1 MRAVRVRSGAA
12 IVAFLLLAGVL
23 TPPTALGGNGPR
35 KDRAPKAG
43 GSPNPTEPD
52 VAMAGVAPTPL
63 GFTKN
68 GNNLIRL
75 AAGAFDPLQV
85 VAPVEI
91 PAVTEASLTPDA
103 PTYWLVQVKEGRASE
118 AVTSIDQARGKVDGY
133 VPDNAYLVR
142 ATPLEA
148 AAIAAS
154 ASVRWTGLFQPGWK
168 FAPPT
173 GDLPGVLDLEGTQMF
188 KVYLFQTQPNPASV
202 GDAIA
207 SISGVEVQ
215 PESSTRV
222 LLAKATAAQV
232 PEIAEITGVEWIGV
246 QAEAV
251 ALNENARW
259 VTDTGIRDV
268 YSATAPSRLTGAGQ
282 TAGVADTGINYITDT
297 NNKAQAYFRDCAS
310 GSFNCKLAD
319 FTQTNPGIGDDQMNG
334 VQDNNTN
341 HRKMSAY
348 FDLGGAG
355 AIPPDAGA
363 HGTHV
368 SGSVNGDLRGDG
380 TWQKA
385 DGMAPG
391 SRLVFQSIATPAGT
405 LGGLPADQYD
415 LFRQAYRPSNPASVL
430 GYDPAAYTNYNPLED
445 ARTHNNSYGLTI
457 PVVDLGDAIRTDQFV
472 WDHEDMS
479 IVISA
484 GNGGS
489 GAGTTGSPAVAKN
502 IFASAASV
510 NGRQPMASIDSL
522 ASFSSHGPT
531 ADGRFGIT
539 VATPGQIVV
548 SAKGG
553 GAAEE
558 HTLQGTSMS
567 GPVLTGLLTLVR
579 QYFYDGWGPAGGKGF
594 AVGSPSQSRRINPS
608 AALVRAAI
616 ANGANRMRGY
626 YTGADGTVP
635 ETNGQWPSAGQG
647 FGLANL
653 DNSLFLQGDDLN
665 NWYRDVYRADEEA
678 FTFPG
683 GLGTHSYSI
692 RVEEG
697 QPLDVTLSYTDAPNA
712 LPAGSPETVN
722 NLDLTVIAP
731 DGTEY
736 TGNNFNTEV
745 DPTADVA
752 ETLPTPVYDPNN
764 TTERVRLAEPA
775 AGQYTVEVSA
785 TALFDGPQGFALAA
799 SGALSGEGAPGLGNG
814 LLPDEAG
821 SPSVSNVR
829 VEQVTGDTAWVRWNT
844 SEPTTGK
851 VTIGSGAGAMEFIDS
866 YNVGPDG
873 FNGLGAGEVETS
885 AEYADKPML
894 GTKHEA
900 LLTGLTPGS
909 DYNAKIEAM
918 DQKEHAASSAIDFA
932 ATPNAFGADAPDIA
946 QLAATNNYSGFG
958 SGTQLYIGKGVPAG
972 GDEDLGAFMFRLP
985 ESLDPSMIT
994 GAAVQL
1000 TSYHDITSTYTD
1012 DARYVVD
1019 LLPEAVEANWQTNTF
1034 QQIRDPAAEA
1044 RLAPPMADRLGGVM
1058 PYTFSFDCNSL
1069 GALKETLQTATGGE
1083 RNAAFRAL
1091 GLTDQGESLLSYDFG
1106 FNRRSR
1112 GPQNRPRLLLFT
1124 KDADGNQV
1132 DAMPCGPDT
1141 AAPKISDIT
1150 VAPAAG
1156 TAAETLA
1163 ESGYVVTW
1171 QTNSPSDS
1179 AVMFREI
1186 GTEDWIQVS
1195 SPVKTTH
1202 HMIEVED
1209 LNASK
1214 KYEFIVRST
1223 TCNGKTDTDTNSGKG
1238 YDFFQKPGGAGAQEP
1253 LAPTYTWETSD
1264 EGWTT
1269 ESNTVI
1275 PPPLTSVWERGA
1287 PGHESGMAFHV
1298 SPYGDSQD
1306 ESLISPALSTSGG
1319 SINVNFWG
1327 LLNQEDTFDPIHLEY
1342 STNGGSSW
1350 TLADS
1355 FPGTPTAD
1363 WEELDTSFSVPAG
1376 SLQIRFRLE
1385 SDDNLSSPVYDGV
1398 GVDEVTI
1405 SESSAGTEPDP
1416 PRLSEGAPPRSAGG
1430 SGLNAPAEH
1439 TTPTPKDL
1447 AHGTAS
1453 CAPTGGGPTDLKP
1466 PRVKLK
1472 VSDRT
1477 PARGEKIRLKV
1488 SLTACTTPE
1497 GAGKLAG
1504 TKVRLLKKKDGKWR
1518 EVATKNVNDSC
1529 RAVFTKKARFKR
1541 GTFSAV
1547 WPKQNDTFRKGRSK
1561 PVRIRTHKKK

>member
-1 MRAVRVRSGAA
+1 
-12 IVAFLLLAGVL
+12 
-23 TPPTALGGNGPR
+23 
-35 KDRAPKAG
+35 
-43 GSPNPTEPD
+43 
-52 VAMAGVAPTPL
+52 MAGVAPTPL
-63 GFTKN
+63 GFTRD

-75 AAGAFDPLQV
+75 AAGAFDPLQGL
-85 VAPVEI
+85 APVEI

-118 AVTSIDQARGKVDGY
+118 AVTSIDQAGGKVDGY

-188 KVYLFQTQPNPASV
+188 KIYLFQTQPDPASV
-202 GDAIA
+202 RDAVE
-207 SISGVEVQ
+207 SITGAQVL
-215 PESSTRV
+215 PESSDRV
-222 LLAKATAAQV
+222 LLVDSTAAQV
-232 PEIAEITGVEWIGV
+232 PEIAALSGIQWIGV
-246 QAEAV
+246 RAEAV

-297 NNKAQAYFRDCAS
+297 NDKAQAYFRDCAS
-310 GSFNCKLAD
+310 ESFNCKLAD

-430 GYDPAAYTNYNPLED
+430 GYDPVAYANYNPLED

-594 AVGSPSQSRRINPS
+594 AAGSPNQSRRINPS

-616 ANGANRMRGY
+616 VNGANRMRGF

-653 DNSLFLQGDDLN
+653 DNSLFFQGDDLN

-678 FTFPG
+678 FAFPG
-683 GLGTHSYSI
+683 GLETRSYSI

-712 LPAGSPETVN
+712 LPAGSPATVN
-722 NLDLTVIAP
+722 NLDLTVVAP
-731 DGTEY
+731 NGTEY

-752 ETLPTPVYDPNN
+752 ETLATPVYDPNN

-799 SGALSGEGAPGLGNG
+799 SGALSGEGAAQLGNG

-851 VTIGSGAGAMEFIDS
+851 VTIGSGAGALEFIDS
-866 YNVGPDG
+866 YNVSPDG

-900 LLTGLTPGS
+900 LLTGLKPGS
-909 DYNAKIEAM
+909 DYRAKIEAM
-918 DQKEHAASSAIDFA
+918 DQKEHAASSTIDFA

-946 QLAATNNYSGFG
+946 QLAETNDYGGFG
-958 SGTQLYIGKGVPAG
+958 SGTQLYIGKGVPAAG
-972 GDEDLGAFMFRLP
+972 NEDLGAFMFRLP

-1000 TSYHDITSTYTD
+1000 TSYHDITSTYAD

-1044 RLAPPMADRLGGVM
+1044 RLAPLMADRLGGVM

-1132 DAMPCGPDT
+1132 DAMPCDPDT
-1141 AAPKISDIT
+1141 AAPKISDVT

-1156 TAAETLA
+1156 AAAETVA

-1269 ESNTVI
+1269 ESNTTI

-1398 GVDEVTI
+1398 GVDDVTI

-1416 PRLSEGAPPRSAGG
+1416 PRLSEGAPPRSAGD
-1430 SGLNAPAEH
+1430 SGLNAPAAH

-1477 PARGEKIRLKV
+1477 PARGEKIRFKV